1 MNIIDVEYYYNY
13 YKKSIS
19 IIKRI
24 ENKLLKCAYS
34 YDKWTELLREK
45 STAIRDLYEGN
56 EKHLKELL
64 NITVDSLNKDLADK
78 IITHVDFFVSE
89 GYRDYQMVV
98 AVLNVLTEYYEV
110 NGPGY
115 RLFDC
120 YFYMGLQLME
130 SHEYQRAG
138 EFFEKALVV
147 YEEPEECKEEWRR
160 FWIMCCHYYR
170 LLAAVCDDST
180 TQYDIYNYQKRALR
194 VWLGNCNLV
203 NHMDDMRKRAITNI
217 LHSLPC
223 VAIDRWIRNG
233 EDVIPELINN
243 IKLEYDLQYNEYDG
257 DELKVNNNI
266 YVTYHKY
273 QFVTGDITWEEYSEL
288 IRLKYYYE
296 RENEKIFSYG
306 KSDFMDLFND
316 EILDDDFDVN
326 KLFYMNH
333 SYTYVNWLI
342 PEMVD
347 VNGKNEYLDEIERYF
362 NFLPVMSG
370 DYFIDYMIDIFIKR
384 IFKYTEDVNEVVRI
398 VEKIFL
404 NRQVVTVIHCEMV
417 SKLATLMTRRFLVKA
432 PELFVGMCGTTN
444 IAEVRSQ
451 GEAILGFV
459 ASAAKLH
466 DVGKIMCSDIINLQS
481 RRISDAE
488 FAIIKEH
495 AENGAEILEAIPAT
509 EPYRD
514 IALGHHK
521 AYNGKFGYP
530 MGFDN
535 TVSSERIIIDIIK
548 ICDCIDAATDILGR
562 NYAKAKSFE
571 TVLKELIE
579 GAGESYSD
587 EIVNLITKDNELIHQ
602 ISWFTREERRHTY
615 YEIYKDMVADKVD
628 FVYDDELHVREYIDE
643 DMEDIVRM
651 RGEAENAI
659 LEDYLRCKENSYVL
673 SDGYGILYGYI
684 FMEAKGEILEIVD
697 LYIDKKDRRK
707 GNGSYMLAEVEKI
720 VKNKGYRKLKIRN
733 ITEGHADKFFWY
745 SEFTNYDDNEY
756 LQKYL

>member
-19 IIKRI
+19 VIKRI
-24 ENKLLKCAYS
+24 ENKLLRCAYS

-45 STAIRDLYEGN
+45 SATIRELYEGN

-64 NITVDSLNKDLADK
+64 NITVDSLNKELADK
-78 IITHVDFFVSE
+78 IITHIDFFVSE

-98 AVLNVLTEYYEV
+98 SVLNVLTEYYEV

-130 SHEYQRAG
+130 THDYQKSGEY
-138 EFFEKALVV
+138 FEKALNV
-147 YEEPEECKEEWRR
+147 YDNPMECEEEWRR

-170 LLAAVCDDST
+170 LLAAVCDESVA
-180 TQYDIYNYQKRALR
+180 QYDIYRYQKRALKI
-194 VWLGNCNLV
+194 WLSRENV
-203 NHMDDMRKRAITNI
+203 INHMDDMRYRAIANI

-233 EDVIPELINN
+233 EEVIPELMGK
-243 IKLEYDLQYNEYDG
+243 IKLEYEIQYSEYDG

-273 QFVTGDITWEEYSEL
+273 QYVTGVITWEEYSEL

-296 RENEKIFSYG
+296 RENERIFSYG

-333 SYTYVNWLI
+333 SYTYVNSLI
-342 PEMVD
+342 PEMID
-347 VNGKNEYLDEIERYF
+347 VQYSDEYFEEIERYF
-362 NFLPVMSG
+362 NFLPVVSG
-370 DYFIDYMIDIFIKR
+370 DYFVDYMIDVFIKK
-384 IFKYTEDVNEVVRI
+384 IFKYTENVDDVIRI

-404 NRQVVTVIHCEMV
+404 NRQVMTVIHSEMV
-417 SKLATLMTRRFLVKA
+417 SKLATLMTRRFLNSA
-432 PELFVGMCGTTN
+432 PEIFIGQCGTTSVE
-444 IAEVRSQ
+444 EVK
-451 GEAILGFV
+451 EHNEDILRFV
-459 ASAAKLH
+459 SNAAKLH
-466 DVGKIMCSDIINLQS
+466 DIGKIMCADIINLQS
-481 RRISDAE
+481 RRISDVE
-488 FAIIKEH
+488 FSIIKEH
-495 AENGAEILEAIPAT
+495 PDNGAEILESIPAT

-530 MGFDN
+530 LGFDN
-535 TVSSERIIIDIIK
+535 TMSSKRVIIDIVK

-571 TVLKELIE
+571 TVLKELID
-579 GAGESYSD
+579 GAGENYSD
-587 EIVNLITKDNELIHQ
+587 VIVELITKDNELIHQ

-615 YEIYKDMVADKVD
+615 YEIYKNMVADKVD
-628 FVYDDELHVREYIDE
+628 FVFDDELHVREYIDE
-643 DMEDIVRM
+643 DIEDIVRM
-651 RGEAENAI
+651 RGKSEISI
-659 LEDYLRCKENSYVL
+659 LEKYHKCRDNAYVL

-684 FMEAKGEILEIVD
+684 FMEAKGETLEIVD

-720 VKNKGYRKLKIRN
+720 VRKKGFRKLSIPN
-733 ITEGHADKFFWY
+733 VTEGHVDKFFWY
-745 SEFTNYDDNEY
+745 SEFTDYDDNKY